1 MRLSIVIP
9 CYNEEGNLPLVV
21 ERLRHL
27 VGDRE
32 DVEIILVDNGSKDS
46 SAAVLDRMITEADPI
61 KVVTVPVNKGYG
73 NGILCGL
80 SEATGDV
87 LAWTHADMQ
96 TDPADVLVAFELF
109 KAQSGEV
116 LVKGR
121 RQNRRALE
129 TFFTYGM
136 QLVASAALGV
146 ALDDVNA
153 QPKLFSRSFYDKQ
166 VKSRAPLDFSLD
178 LFLLYQAKA
187 NGIPILTVPVVFAQR
202 LHGEAKGGGSW
213 KTRIKL
219 VRRTFAYI
227 FELRRTLLAPS
238 RS

>member
-21 ERLRHL
+21 GRLRQL
-27 VGDRE
+27 VGTRKDI
-32 DVEIILVDNGSKDS
+32 EIILVDNGSKDA
-46 SAAVLDRMITEADPI
+46 SAAVLAREITAADPI
-61 KVVTVPVNKGYG
+61 RVATVPVNKGYG

-80 SEATGDV
+80 SEASGDV

-96 TDPADVLVAFELF
+96 TDPADVLTAFELF
-109 KAQSGEV
+109 KAQSGDV
-116 LVKGR
+116 VIKGR

-146 ALDDVNA
+146 VLDDVNA
-153 QPKLFSRSFYDKQ
+153 QPKLFCRSFYEKHIQ
-166 VKSRAPLDFSLD
+166 GRAPLDFSLD
-178 LFLLYQAKA
+178 LFLLYQAKTS
-187 NGIPILTVPVVFAQR
+187 GIPILTVPVVFAPR

-227 FELRRTLLAPS
+227 FELRRTLAAS